1 MILRK
6 SVRTIASLV
15 MMATIVSACARAG
28 DPVSKPEGQF
38 IDLPAGRIHAV
49 IQGSG
54 PDLVLVHGAN
64 GNARD
69 FTLDLVGRLSGRYRV
84 IAFDR
89 PGFGFSDDFGAPES
103 PAEQAAILH
112 AAAQVL
118 GVKRPVVLGHSYG
131 GAVALAWA
139 LQQERDLGALVL
151 LAPASHPWPGDLG
164 LLYRMAETRF
174 GLNVVLPIAARL
186 IPRSVL
192 ETAVKG
198 VFAPDPVPAGYLDH
212 LGVDLTTQVSQMQ
225 LNARQINSLITYVTE
240 MSPRYA
246 GLRLPI
252 EVVHGTADKVV
263 GLTIHSERLARE
275 VGSARITRL
284 KDVGH
289 MPHHARPE
297 QVVEAIDRAAT
308 RAGY

>member
-1 MILRK
+1 MA
-6 SVRTIASLV
+6 SV
-15 MMATIVSACARAG
+15 VSACARTNVPATQA
-28 DPVSKPEGQF
+28 EGRF
-38 IDLPAGRIHAV
+38 IDLAAGRIHAV
-49 IQGSG
+49 VQGSG

-69 FTLDLVGRLSGRYRV
+69 FTLDLVARLSGRYRV

-89 PGFGFSDDFGAPES
+89 PGFGFSDDFGAPENPS
-103 PAEQAAILH
+103 EQAAILQD
-112 AAAQVL
+112 AAQAL
-118 GVKRPVVLGHSYG
+118 GVKRPIVLGHSYG

-139 LQQERDLGALVL
+139 LQHEQDLGALVL

-164 LLYRMAETRF
+164 LLYRLAETRF

-186 IPRSVL
+186 IPRSAL
-192 ETAVKG
+192 EGAVKG

-212 LGVDLTTQVSQMQ
+212 LGVDLTTQVAQMQ

-252 EVVHGTADKVV
+252 EVVHGSADKVV

-275 VGSARITRL
+275 VASARITRL

-289 MPHHARPE
+289 MPHHARPAE
-297 QVVEAIDRAAT
+297 VAAAIDRAAR
-308 RAGY
+308 RAGR